1 MIEGNFHT
9 HTPRCKHAEGSE
21 REYIEEAIK
30 KGFKTLG
37 FSDHTPQPF
46 KDGFVSSIRMDMD
59 ELDGYIE
66 TLLLLRE
73 EYRDRIDIKIG
84 LEVEYYPS
92 LFNELMREILKR
104 PIEYII
110 LGQHFVSEETDGF
123 YAGIPTRSEN
133 KLHEYV
139 ELVTEG
145 LKTGYFSYLAHPD
158 LLNFTG
164 EEDIYRREMTKLCE
178 YCRDADIPLEVN
190 MFGFTTRRHY
200 PNERFFGLASGLGC
214 RFVLGCDAHTPD
226 ALLQPEEIPGLMRL
240 MENCRINYETGYG
253 ISRPSA
259 LQSARS
265 AVNA

>member
-1 MIEGNFHT
+1 MIEENFHT

-59 ELDGYIE
+59 ELDGYVE
-66 TLLLLRE
+66 TLLSLRE
-73 EYRDRIDIKIG
+73 EYRDRIGIRIG

-92 LFNELMREILKR
+92 LFNELMKEISKR

-123 YAGIPTRSEN
+123 YAGTPTGSEN

-139 ELVTEG
+139 ELVIEG
-145 LKTGYFSYLAHPD
+145 LKTGCFSYLAHPD

-164 EEDIYRREMTKLCE
+164 EEGIYRREMTKLCE
-178 YCRDADIPLEVN
+178 YCRNEDIPLEVN

-200 PNERFFGLASGLGC
+200 PSERFFSLASELGC

-226 ALLQPEEIPGLMRL
+226 ALLQPEEIPGFVRL
-240 MENCRINYETGYG
+240 LERCH
-253 ISRPSA
+253 
-259 LQSARS
+259 
-265 AVNA
+265 VNL